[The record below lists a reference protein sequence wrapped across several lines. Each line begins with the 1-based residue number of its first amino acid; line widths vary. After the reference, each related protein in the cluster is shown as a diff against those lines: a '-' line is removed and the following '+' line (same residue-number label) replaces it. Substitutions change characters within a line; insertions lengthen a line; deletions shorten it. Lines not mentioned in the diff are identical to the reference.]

1 MSGVGMKQS
10 MKRKFV
16 FFVVAMTLLCG
27 LNTSEVKANLQM
39 SGLAFSLPNPIITQE
54 NEDQPVSQNP
64 SSAVTI
70 LLVVVLL
77 GVSGGAYYYI
87 STLRKEAFTKDLQLN
102 DFHRQ
107 LKTKEAHVNKLQ
119 QAYQKTVSQKKEM
132 KQVFAKEYDKLVAK
146 YKELSK
152 IKEKLSEQQ
161 AAREELEETSKTLE
175 KTQALLLQSE
185 KMSSLGQLTA
195 GIAHEINNPV
205 NFVANGVNTL
215 KDNFKQ
221 LNVFIENYKRICE
234 LESLEEIKKYYKIQ
248 REDDHHF
255 NDLQTSTEE
264 SLDDVEYGT
273 TRITEIVNGLR
284 VFARHDE
291 VEIKEADLNQVVENA
306 IVILKPK
313 YKKKA
318 KVLKDFDTNIAPI
331 KCLPGQ
337 LNQALVNLIGNACD
351 AIDFKGTINVKTEE
365 LDEDKVRISI
375 RDNGKGMSEDTVKK
389 IFDPFF
395 TTKEVGKGTG
405 LGLAITYGIIEKHNG
420 SITVESEEGKGT
432 EFVITLPK
440 KLRKVNKSMDS
451 ALA

>member
-1 MSGVGMKQS
+1 M
-10 MKRKFV
+10 RREIV
-16 FFVVAMTLLCG
+16 FIVAVAVLLIN
-27 LNTSEVKANLQM
+27 LNGFQAMARPLESQQDTTEEVERSRESSSNSIVLV
-39 SGLAFSLPNPIITQE
+39 LA
-54 NEDQPVSQNP
+54 
-64 SSAVTI
+64 
-70 LLVVVLL
+70 LLLL
-77 GVSGGAYYYI
+77 GVAGGAFYYTSAI
-87 STLRKEAFTKDLQLN
+87 RKKSIMAEMQIADIRNQLKSKEAQVSKI
-102 DFHRQ
+102 H
-107 LKTKEAHVNKLQ
+107 
-119 QAYQKTVSQKKEM
+119 QAYQKSVEQKKEM
-132 KQVFAKEYDKLVAK
+132 KVLFAKEYDKLVVK
-146 YKELSK
+146 YKEQA
-152 IKEKLSEQQ
+152 KEKVELARQ
-161 AAREELEETSKTLE
+161 AAASRELKETSKTLE
-175 KTQALLLQSE
+175 KTQALLIQSE

-234 LESLEEIKKYYKIQ
+234 LDSLEEIKKYYKIQ

-255 NDLQTSTEE
+255 SDLQTSTSE

-291 VEIKEADLNQVVENA
+291 VEIKEADVNQIVENA
-306 IVILKPK
+306 VVILKPK

-318 KVLKDFDTNIAPI
+318 KVLKDLDTNIAPI

-351 AIDFKGTINVKTEE
+351 AIDFKGTINIKTEE
-365 LDEDKVRISI
+365 VDQDHVKITI
-375 RDNGKGMSEDTVKK
+375 RDNGKGMSEDTLKK

-420 SITVESEEGKGT
+420 TIAVESTEGKGT

-440 KLRKVNKSMDS
+440 KLRKVNKSMES
-451 ALA
+451 APA

>member
-1 MSGVGMKQS
+1 
-10 MKRKFV
+10 
-16 FFVVAMTLLCG
+16 MTSFEAEAYKLI
-27 LNTSEVKANLQM
+27 TTIDISQTD
-39 SGLAFSLPNPIITQE
+39 SSITQE
-54 NEDQPVSQNP
+54 STSDADNSF
-64 SSAVTI
+64 STLTI
-70 LLVVVLL
+70 LLIVLLL
-77 GVSGGAYYYI
+77 GVSAGAYYYL
-87 STLRKEAFTKDLQLN
+87 STLKKEVFSKDLQLS

-107 LKTKEAHVNKLQ
+107 LKTKEAHVAKIQ
-119 QAYQKTVSQKKEM
+119 QAYQKTVGQKKEM
-132 KQVFAKEYDKLVAK
+132 KEVFAKEYNKLVGK
-146 YKELSK
+146 YKELLK

-255 NDLQTSTEE
+255 TDLQTSTDE

-291 VEIKEADLNQVVENA
+291 VEIKEANLNEVVENA

-318 KVLKDFDTNIAPI
+318 KVLKDLDANIKPI

-337 LNQALVNLIGNACD
+337 LNQALVNLIANACD

-365 LDEDKVRISI
+365 LDDDNVKISI
-375 RDNGKGMSEDTVKK
+375 RDNGKGMSEEMVKK

-420 SITVESEEGKGT
+420 SISVESEEGKGT
-432 EFVITLPK
+432 EFVITIPK

-451 ALA
+451 AIA

>member
-1 MSGVGMKQS
+1 MRREIIFLVLAVALLVSFQ
-10 MKRKFV
+10 KFELK
-16 FFVVAMTLLCG
+16 AEKLRTH
-27 LNTSEVKANLQM
+27 SEVSQTSDSAQQDVSDQSS
-39 SGLAFSLPNPIITQE
+39 SGEGISL
-54 NEDQPVSQNP
+54 
-64 SSAVTI
+64 VTVA
-70 LLVVVLL
+70 LVIALL
-77 GVSGGAYYYI
+77 GVAGGAFYYV
-87 STLRKEAFTKDLQLN
+87 STLKKEIFSKDIQLN

-107 LKTKEAHVNKLQ
+107 LKTKEAHVGKLQ
-119 QAYQKTVSQKKEM
+119 QAYQKTVGQKKEM
-132 KQVFAKEYDKLVAK
+132 KDVFAKEYDKLVVK
-146 YKELSK
+146 YKELAK
-152 IKEKLSEQQ
+152 IKAKLSEQQ
-161 AAREELEETSKTLE
+161 AASEELQEANKTLE

-234 LESLEEIKKYYKIQ
+234 LDSLEEIKKYYKIQ

-255 NDLQTSTEE
+255 TDLQTSTNE

-291 VEIKEADLNQVVENA
+291 VEIKEANLNEVVENA

-318 KVLKDFDTNIAPI
+318 KVLKDLDTNIGPI

-351 AIDFKGTINVKTEE
+351 AIDFKGTINVKTQE
-365 LDEDKVRISI
+365 LDENHVKISI
-375 RDNGKGMSEDTVKK
+375 KDNGKGMSEDTIKK

-420 SITVESEEGKGT
+420 SIAVESEEGKGT
-432 EFVITLPK
+432 EFTITLPK
-440 KLRKVNKSMDS
+440 KLRKVNKSMDP

>member
-1 MSGVGMKQS
+1 M
-10 MKRKFV
+10 RREIV
-16 FFVVAMTLLCG
+16 FFVA
-27 LNTSEVKANLQM
+27 
-39 SGLAFSLPNPIITQE
+39 IITIFINLISSQVEANALISPTDISIVDSSVIQE
-54 NEDQPVSQNP
+54 TTSASTAEG
-64 SSAVTI
+64 SSSVLSI
-70 LLVVVLL
+70 VWVVLLL

-87 STLRKEAFTKDLQLN
+87 STLKKEAFSKDIQLN

-107 LKTKEAHVNKLQ
+107 LKSKEAHVLKIQ
-119 QAYQKTVSQKKEM
+119 QAYQKTIGQKKEM
-132 KQVFAKEYDKLVAK
+132 KAVFAKEYDKLVIK
-146 YKELSK
+146 YKELLK

-255 NDLQTSTEE
+255 NDLQTSTNE

-291 VEIKEADLNQVVENA
+291 VEIKEADLNEVVENA

-318 KVLKDFDTNIAPI
+318 KVLKDLDANIKPI

-337 LNQALVNLIGNACD
+337 LNQALVNLIANACD

-365 LDEDKVRISI
+365 QDDDHVKISI
-375 RDNGKGMSEDTVKK
+375 RDNGKGMSEDMVKK

-420 SITVESEEGKGT
+420 TITVESEEGKGT
-432 EFVITLPK
+432 EFVITIPK
-440 KLRKVNKSMDS
+440 KLRKVNKSMDP

>member
-1 MSGVGMKQS
+1 MRREIVFLVLIMALMIGFQHFDAKASSLVSGTDISRTSGSALQDTPDQS
-10 MKRKFV
+10 
-16 FFVVAMTLLCG
+16 TTEEG
-27 LNTSEVKANLQM
+27 TSA
-39 SGLAFSLPNPIITQE
+39 ATII
-54 NEDQPVSQNP
+54 
-64 SSAVTI
+64 
-70 LLVVVLL
+70 LVVLLL
-77 GVSGGAYYYI
+77 GVSGGAIFYV
-87 STLRKEAFTKDLQLN
+87 SNLRKEIFSKDLQIN
-102 DFHRQ
+102 DVHRQ
-107 LKTKEAHVNKLQ
+107 LKTKDAHVVKLQ

-132 KQVFAKEYDKLVAK
+132 KDVFAKEYDKLVAK
-146 YKELSK
+146 YKELAK
-152 IKEKLSEQQ
+152 VKAKLSEQQ

-234 LESLEEIKKYYKIQ
+234 LESLEEIKKYYKLQ

-255 NDLQTSTEE
+255 TDLQTSTNE

-291 VEIKEADLNQVVENA
+291 VEIKEANLNEVVENA

-351 AIDFKGTINVKTEE
+351 AIDFKGTINVKTQE
-365 LDEDKVRISI
+365 LDEDHVRISVK
-375 RDNGKGMSEDTVKK
+375 DNGKGMSEDTLKK

-420 SITVESEEGKGT
+420 KITVESQEGKGT

-451 ALA
+451 ALV

>member
-1 MSGVGMKQS
+1 MCSVGVKQS

-16 FFVVAMTLLCG
+16 LFVVAIALLFG
-27 LNTSEVKANLQM
+27 LNSFQVKANIEM
-39 SGLAFSLPNPIITQE
+39 FGLTSHVTTLVIPQE
-54 NEDQPVSQNP
+54 NVDQPNSK
-64 SSAVTI
+64 SATVI
-70 LLVVVLL
+70 MVFLGVLLL
-77 GVSGGAYYYI
+77 GVSGGAYYYV
-87 STLRKEAFTKDLQLN
+87 SKLKKDVFSKDIQLN

-107 LKTKEAHVNKLQ
+107 LKTKEAHVGKLQ

-132 KQVFAKEYDKLVAK
+132 KQVFAKEYDKLVVK

-234 LESLEEIKKYYKIQ
+234 LESLDEIKKYYKIQ

-318 KVLKDFDTNIAPI
+318 KVLKDFDSNIAPI

-351 AIDFKGTINVKTEE
+351 AIDFKGTINVKTKEVDDNNVE
-365 LDEDKVRISI
+365 ISI

-432 EFVITLPK
+432 EFVITIPK

>member
-1 MSGVGMKQS
+1 MNAIGMKQS

-16 FFVVAMTLLCG
+16 FFVVAITLLIG
-27 LNTSEVKANLQM
+27 LNTPQTKANIPLASLTLGLSNLVILQ
-39 SGLAFSLPNPIITQE
+39 
-54 NEDQPVSQNP
+54 EDIDEPTSQN
-64 SSAVTI
+64 SSNVITV
-70 LLVVVLL
+70 LLVVLLL
-77 GVSGGAYYYI
+77 GVSGGAFYYV
-87 STLRKEAFTKDLQLN
+87 STLRKEVQSRDFQLN
-102 DFHRQ
+102 DFVRQ
-107 LKTKEAHVNKLQ
+107 IKTKDAHVGKLQ
-119 QAYQKTVSQKKEM
+119 QAYQKTVTQKKEM
-132 KQVFAKEYDKLVAK
+132 KQVFAKEYDKLVVK

-255 NDLQTSTEE
+255 NDLQTSTDE

-318 KVLKDFDTNIAPI
+318 KVLKDFDSNIAPI

-365 LDEDKVRISI
+365 LDKDHVKVSI
-375 RDNGKGMSEDTVKK
+375 RDNGKGMSEDIVKK

-420 SITVESEEGKGT
+420 AITVESEEGKGT

>member
-1 MSGVGMKQS
+1 MAFSSNTAGFHADSKSVVVPQENTPSKQ
-10 MKRKFV
+10 
-16 FFVVAMTLLCG
+16 
-27 LNTSEVKANLQM
+27 TSETESTALAIMV
-39 SGLAFSLPNPIITQE
+39 GL
-54 NEDQPVSQNP
+54 
-64 SSAVTI
+64 
-70 LLVVVLL
+70 VVLL
-77 GVSGGAYYYI
+77 LAVFGGAYYYI
-87 STLRKEAFTKDLQLN
+87 SQLKKEVFTKDLQFN
-102 DFHRQ
+102 DFRRQ
-107 LKTKEAHVNKLQ
+107 LQSKDAHVAKLQ
-119 QAYQKTVSQKKEM
+119 QAYQKSLNQKKEM
-132 KQVFAKEYDKLVAK
+132 KAVFTTEYNKLRAN
-146 YKELSK
+146 YKELLK
-152 IKEKLSEQQ
+152 IKAKLSEQQ
-161 AAREELEETSKTLE
+161 AAREELNKANQTLE

-234 LESLEEIKKYYKIQ
+234 LESLDEIKKYYKIQ

-255 NDLQTSTEE
+255 SELHTSTNE

-291 VEIKEADLNQVVENA
+291 VEIKEADVNQILENA
-306 IVILKPK
+306 AVILKPK

-318 KVLKDFDTNIAPI
+318 KILKDLDTNLQPI

-351 AIDFKGTINVKTEE
+351 AIDFKGTINLKTEE
-365 LDEDKVRISI
+365 IDEDHIKISI
-375 RDNGKGMSEDTVKK
+375 TDDGKGMSEETVKK

-420 SITVESEEGKGT
+420 TIEVESEEGKGT
-432 EFVITLPK
+432 TFMITLPK
-440 KLRKVNKSMDS
+440 KLRKVNKSVET
-451 ALA
+451 AIA

>member
-1 MSGVGMKQS
+1 MKKKIVYILFTFLLFIGSCLLHSQVMAFNLSDDTSLKVAQS
-10 MKRKFV
+10 EEEETKM
-16 FFVVAMTLLCG
+16 
-27 LNTSEVKANLQM
+27 NESN
-39 SGLAFSLPNPIITQE
+39 SSSSL
-54 NEDQPVSQNP
+54 
-64 SSAVTI
+64 TI
-70 LLVVVLL
+70 VLGVLL
-77 GVSGGAYYYI
+77 IAVGGGAFYFVAK
-87 STLRKEAFTKDLQLN
+87 LKKEVLSKDMQLG

-107 LKTKEAHVNKLQ
+107 LKTKEAHVGKLQ
-119 QAYQKTVSQKKEM
+119 QAYQKTVDQKKEM
-132 KQVFAKEYDKLVAK
+132 KVVFAKEYDKLVVK
-146 YKELSK
+146 YKELLK
-152 IKEKLSEQQ
+152 IKQKLSEQQ
-161 AAREELEETSKTLE
+161 AASEELQEANKNLE

-221 LNVFIENYKRICE
+221 LNVFIDNYKRICE
-234 LESLEEIKKYYKIQ
+234 LETLEEIKKYYKIQ

-255 NDLQTSTEE
+255 MDLQTSTNE

-337 LNQALVNLIGNACD
+337 LNQALVNLVGNACD
-351 AIDFKGTINVKTEE
+351 AIDFKGTINVKTVD
-365 LDEDKVRISI
+365 LDEDHVKISI
-375 RDNGKGMSEDTVKK
+375 KDNGKGMSEDTLKK

-420 SITVESEEGKGT
+420 KITVESEEGKGT
-432 EFVITLPK
+432 EFTIVLPK

-451 ALA
+451 SVA

>member
-1 MSGVGMKQS
+1 MKRKIVFLIVAVIGFSSLYPFRTMANITIASEGDEIAVTTPAAQQEATSDDDEASNSSFGIMVMLVVLLLVVSGVGYY
-10 MKRKFV
+10 FV
-16 FFVVAMTLLCG
+16 SNLKK
-27 LNTSEVKANLQM
+27 EVL
-39 SGLAFSLPNPIITQE
+39 
-54 NEDQPVSQNP
+54 
-64 SSAVTI
+64 
-70 LLVVVLL
+70 
-77 GVSGGAYYYI
+77 
-87 STLRKEAFTKDLQLN
+87 TKDLQFN
-102 DFHRQ
+102 DFRRQ
-107 LKTKEAHVNKLQ
+107 LQSKDAHVAKLQ
-119 QAYQKTVSQKKEM
+119 QAYQKTVDQKKQM
-132 KQVFAKEYDKLVAK
+132 KSVFAKEYDKLVVK
-146 YKELSK
+146 YKELLK
-152 IKEKLSEQQ
+152 VKAKLSEQQ
-161 AAREELEETSKTLE
+161 AASEELQEANKTLE

-234 LESLEEIKKYYKIQ
+234 LDSLEEIKKYYKIQ

-255 NDLQTSTEE
+255 TDLQTSTDE

-291 VEIKEADLNQVVENA
+291 VEIKEADINQILENA
-306 IVILKPK
+306 AVILKPK

-318 KVLKDFDTNIAPI
+318 KVLKDFDTNITPI

-351 AIDFKGTINVKTEE
+351 AIDFKGTINLKTEE
-365 LDEDKVRISI
+365 VDQDHIKVSI
-375 RDNGKGMSEDTVKK
+375 KDDGKGMSDETVKK

-420 SITVESEEGKGT
+420 SIEVTSEEGKGT
-432 EFVITLPK
+432 EFIITLPK
-440 KLRKVNKSMDS
+440 KLRKVNKSMDP

>member
-1 MSGVGMKQS
+1 MRKKIIFLILAVFAIINPSAVG
-10 MKRKFV
+10 
-16 FFVVAMTLLCG
+16 AHTLMNKKLASIH
-27 LNTSEVKANLQM
+27 LASYANFPQESLENSTNADNGFILM
-39 SGLAFSLPNPIITQE
+39 VILVILLLAVSGLAYFY
-54 NEDQPVSQNP
+54 VSK
-64 SSAVTI
+64 
-70 LLVVVLL
+70 
-77 GVSGGAYYYI
+77 
-87 STLRKEAFTKDLQLN
+87 LRKESFTKDLQFN
-102 DFHRQ
+102 DMLRQ
-107 LKTKEAHVNKLQ
+107 VKTKDAQVSKLQ
-119 QAYQKTVSQKKEM
+119 QAYQKSVDQKKEL
-132 KQVFAKEYDKLVAK
+132 KAVFKREYDKLANK
-146 YKELSK
+146 YKELLVVK
-152 IKEKLSEQQ
+152 AKLAEQQ
-161 AAREELEETSKTLE
+161 AATEELHKANKTIQ
-175 KTQALLLQSE
+175 KTQELLLQSE

-234 LESLEEIKKYYKIQ
+234 LDSLEEIKKYYKIQ

-255 NDLQTSTEE
+255 NDLLTSTNE

-273 TRITEIVNGLR
+273 SRITEIVNGMR

-291 VEIKEADLNQVVENA
+291 VEIKEADINQILENA
-306 IVILKPK
+306 AVILKPK

-318 KVLKDFDTNIAPI
+318 KVLKDLDTNIKPI

-351 AIDFKGTINVKTEE
+351 AIDFKGTINLKTQD
-365 LDEDKVRISI
+365 LDEDHIKITI
-375 RDNGKGMSEDTVKK
+375 RDNGKGMSDETVKK

-420 SITVESEEGKGT
+420 TIAVESEEGKGT

-440 KLRKVNKSMDS
+440 KLKKVNKSMDP
-451 ALA
+451 ALV

>member
-1 MSGVGMKQS
+1 M
-10 MKRKFV
+10 RREIV
-16 FFVVAMTLLCG
+16 FLIVALIC
-27 LNTSEVKANLQM
+27 
-39 SGLAFSLPNPIITQE
+39 FSLLNAFQIMATPVHLNLVDDVYLTNAIVQQE
-54 NEDQPVSQNP
+54 SSPVVEENN
-64 SSAVTI
+64 SSFWIMV
-70 LLVVVLL
+70 LLVVLL
-77 GVSGGAYYYI
+77 LAVSGVCYYYI
-87 STLRKEAFTKDLQLN
+87 STLKKETFTKDLQFN
-102 DFHRQ
+102 DFRRQ
-107 LKTKEAHVNKLQ
+107 LQSKEAHVAKLQ
-119 QAYQKTVSQKKEM
+119 QAYQKTVDQKKEM
-132 KQVFAKEYDKLVAK
+132 KSVFTKEYNKLVVK
-146 YKELSK
+146 YKELLK
-152 IKEKLSEQQ
+152 IKAKLSEQQ
-161 AAREELEETSKTLE
+161 AASEELQKANKTLA
-175 KTQALLLQSE
+175 KTQTLLLQSE

-255 NDLQTSTEE
+255 TDLQTSTSE

-291 VEIKEADLNQVVENA
+291 VEIKEADINQILENA
-306 IVILKPK
+306 AVILKPK

-318 KVLKDFDTNIAPI
+318 KILKDLDANIAPI

-351 AIDFKGTINVKTEE
+351 AIDFKGTINLKTEE
-365 LDEDKVRISI
+365 VDQDHVKISI
-375 RDNGKGMSEDTVKK
+375 KDNGKGMSDETVKK

-420 SITVESEEGKGT
+420 SIEVESKEGKGT
-432 EFVITLPK
+432 EFIITLPK
-440 KLRKVNKSMDS
+440 KLRKVNKSMDP

>member
-1 MSGVGMKQS
+1 MISANQS
-10 MKRKFV
+10 MRRDIKFL
-16 FFVVAMTLLCG
+16 ALTGALLISLLSIDAKAERLILSDNQAQEAG
-27 LNTSEVKANLQM
+27 VDESTS
-39 SGLAFSLPNPIITQE
+39 SDG
-54 NEDQPVSQNP
+54 
-64 SSAVTI
+64 SSAATI
-70 LLVVVLL
+70 VLVVLLL
-77 GVSGGAYYYI
+77 GVSGGAIFFI
-87 STLRKEAFTKDLQLN
+87 SNLKKEILSKELQIN
-102 DFHRQ
+102 DVVRQ
-107 LKTKEAHVNKLQ
+107 LKNKDAHVNKLQ
-119 QAYQKTVSQKKEM
+119 QAYQKTVAQKKEM
-132 KQVFAKEYDKLVAK
+132 KDVFAKEYDKLVVK
-146 YKELSK
+146 YKELAK
-152 IKEKLSEQQ
+152 VKAKLSEQQ
-161 AAREELEETSKTLE
+161 AASEELQEANKTLE

-234 LESLEEIKKYYKIQ
+234 LESLEEIKKYYKLQ

-255 NDLQTSTEE
+255 TDLQTSTNE

-291 VEIKEADLNQVVENA
+291 VEIKEANLNEVVENA

-365 LDEDKVRISI
+365 VDKDHVRISI
-375 RDNGKGMSEDTVKK
+375 KDNGKGMSEDTIKK

-420 SITVESEEGKGT
+420 QITVESEEGKGT
-432 EFVITLPK
+432 QFVITIPK

>member
-1 MSGVGMKQS
+1 M
-10 MKRKFV
+10 RKEIIFLV
-16 FFVVAMTLLCG
+16 LAIIAI
-27 LNTSEVKANLQM
+27 VK
-39 SGLAFSLPNPIITQE
+39 P
-54 NEDQPVSQNP
+54 
-64 SSAVTI
+64 SAVEAHIQMNKTLASLQLASFAALPQESMENGANADNSFWLI
-70 LLVVVLL
+70 VLLVVILL
-77 GVSGGAYYYI
+77 LVSAVAYFYV
-87 STLRKEAFTKDLQLN
+87 SKLKKDSFTKDTQFN
-102 DFHRQ
+102 DMLRQ
-107 LKTKEAHVNKLQ
+107 VKTKEAQVAKLQ
-119 QAYQKTVSQKKEM
+119 QAYKKSIDQKNEIKTVFKR
-132 KQVFAKEYDKLVAK
+132 EYDKLAQK
-146 YKELSK
+146 YKELLVVK
-152 IKEKLSEQQ
+152 AKLAEQQ
-161 AAREELEETSKTLE
+161 AAAEELNKANQTIE

-215 KDNFKQ
+215 KENFKQ

-234 LESLEEIKKYYKIQ
+234 LDSIEEIKKYYKIQ

-255 NDLQTSTEE
+255 NELLTSTNE

-273 TRITEIVNGLR
+273 SRITEIVNGMR

-291 VEIKEADLNQVVENA
+291 VEIKEADINQILENA
-306 IVILKPK
+306 AVILKPK

-318 KVLKDFDTNIAPI
+318 KLLKDLDTNIQPI

-351 AIDFKGTINVKTEE
+351 AIDFKGTINLKTEE
-365 LDEDKVRISI
+365 LDEDRIRIKI

-420 SITVESEEGKGT
+420 TIEVESEEGKGT
-432 EFVITLPK
+432 EFIITLPK
-440 KLRKVNKSMDS
+440 KLKKVNKSMDP
-451 ALA
+451 ALV

>member
-1 MSGVGMKQS
+1 MRREIVYLYVVIMAVVNLSTLSANATPSTILNITEVWASTAMMLQQEPIVAESNSNNSAFAVMVGL
-10 MKRKFV
+10 V
-16 FFVVAMTLLCG
+16 LLLLVV
-27 LNTSEVKANLQM
+27 
-39 SGLAFSLPNPIITQE
+39 SGLA
-54 NEDQPVSQNP
+54 
-64 SSAVTI
+64 
-70 LLVVVLL
+70 
-77 GVSGGAYYYI
+77 YYYV
-87 STLRKEAFTKDLQLN
+87 SKLRKETFTKDLQFN
-102 DFHRQ
+102 DYRRQ
-107 LKTKEAHVNKLQ
+107 LQSKEAHVVKLQ
-119 QAYQKTVSQKKEM
+119 QAYQKSVNQKKEM
-132 KQVFAKEYDKLVAK
+132 KAVFAKEYDKLATRYK
-146 YKELSK
+146 ELLHIKKELSK
-152 IKEKLSEQQ
+152 QQ
-161 AAREELEETSKTLE
+161 AASEELQKTNKTLK

-255 NDLQTSTEE
+255 TDLHTSTTE

-273 TRITEIVNGLR
+273 SRITEIVNGLR

-291 VEIKEADLNQVVENA
+291 VEIKEADINQILENA
-306 IVILKPK
+306 TVILKPK

-318 KVLKDFDTNIAPI
+318 KILKDLDAAIQPI

-351 AIDFKGTINVKTEE
+351 AIDFKGTINLKTEE
-365 LDEDKVRISI
+365 LDKDHIKISI
-375 RDNGKGMSEDTVKK
+375 KDNGKGMSEDTVTK

-420 SITVESEEGKGT
+420 TIAVESEEGKGT

-440 KLRKVNKSMDS
+440 KLRKVNKSMDP